1 MPGFQVDRAKLDSY
15 MLELAVEAG
24 CDLWRPAKVTKCDLN
39 GVDGQAVNAVVDVDE
54 RSVTCRWVVDATGR
68 ALLLDVSSYYL
79 GLVRASY
86 RDPEHEFLN
95 LPFGG
100 LGGRLAASMMSFYNR
115 RLVALAKRRWAK
127 GCYGRR
133 NAGWRE
139 LYDGFVP
146 DARIWKQ
153 IWHGLRRWWKC
164 EFINLGL
171 MFVPST
177 PEPATRSSAATP
189 AEA

>member
-1 MPGFQVDRAKLDSY
+1 
-15 MLELAVEAG
+15 
-24 CDLWRPAKVTKCDLN
+24 
-39 GVDGQAVNAVVDVDE
+39 
-54 RSVTCRWVVDATGR
+54 
-68 ALLLDVSSYYL
+68 
-79 GLVRASY
+79 
-86 RDPEHEFLN
+86 
-95 LPFGG
+95 
-100 LGGRLAASMMSFYNR
+100 MMSFYNR

-146 DARIWKQ
+146 DARIRKQ

-164 EFINLGL
+164 ELVNLGL
-171 MFVPST
+171 MFVSAT